1 MPASRWRMADLS
13 DGAPAIGAALDIRA
27 ARGAD
32 IPAIVVMLADDA
44 LGRTREDLSAAA
56 NRAYAEALE
65 RVEAD
70 PCNTIWVAELD
81 GAVVGTLQTIV
92 IHGLSH
98 RGATRLEIEAVRVAA
113 RHRGRGIGEALIR
126 FAVEEARRQGARIV
140 QLSSHAS
147 RQDAHRFYERLGFSA
162 SHVGFKLALG

>member
-1 MPASRWRMADLS
+1 MAQLS
-13 DGAPAIGAALDIRA
+13 EDAPAARAALRIRP

-32 IPAIVVMLADDA
+32 IPAIVVLLADDP

-70 PCNTIWVAELD
+70 PCNTIWVAELN
-81 GAVVGTLQTIV
+81 GAVLGTMQTIL
-92 IHGLSH
+92 IHGLAH
-98 RGATRLEIEAVRVAA
+98 RGATRLEIEAVRVSA
-113 RHRGRGIGEALIR
+113 RYRGLGIGEALIR
-126 FAVEEARRQGARIV
+126 FAIAEARRHGAGIV
-140 QLSSHAS
+140 QLTSNAQ
-147 RQDAHRFYERLGFSA
+147 RQDAHRFYQRLGFTA

>member
-1 MPASRWRMADLS
+1 MLDWSMADLS
-13 DGAPAIGAALDIRA
+13 EGAPAARGALQIRP

-32 IPAIVVMLADDA
+32 IPAIVVLLADDP

-81 GAVVGTLQTIV
+81 GVAVGTIQTILV
-92 IHGLSH
+92 HGLAH
-98 RGATRLEIEAVRVAA
+98 RGATRLEIEAVRVSS
-113 RHRGRGIGEALIR
+113 RHRGRGIGEALIH
-126 FAVEEARRQGARIV
+126 FAIGEARQHGATIV
-140 QLSSHAS
+140 QLTSNAS
-147 RQDAHRFYERLGFSA
+147 RQDAHRFYERLGFVA
-162 SHVGFKLALG
+162 SHVGFKLMI